1 MTVRDLID
9 GASIL
14 SVWNALGGGELR
26 HGRGRAWWR
35 DGDGYNVSLEE
46 SKGTWYDHAHG
57 QGGGILDL
65 IQTVLG
71 SDRRNAVRWLADD
84 RGVNLDNDR
93 PLTREEKR
101 RYAQRRSHAES
112 KAQDLTGWR
121 RDILRRLRGERNALY
136 QSENMASAA
145 ARALLATGDGS
156 GDKDAWRDIW
166 QHAHDD
172 LRADDI
178 DRQIQRL
185 ESASPRELV
194 AMRQELQRAA

>member
-14 SVWNALGGGELR
+14 RVWNALGGGELR
-26 HGRGRAWWR
+26 HGRGRACWR

-71 SDRRNAVRWLADD
+71 SDRRDAVRWLADD
-84 RGVNLDNDR
+84 RGVSLDNDR

-101 RYAQRRSHAES
+101 CYAQWRSRAVSE
-112 KAQDLTGWR
+112 ARNLTEWR
-121 RDILRRLRGERNALY
+121 RDKLLRLRDERNPLY
-136 QSENMASAA
+136 ESENMASAA

-156 GDKDAWRDIW
+156 GDEDAWRDIW

-172 LRADDI
+172 LRADAI

-185 ESASPRELV
+185 ESASPGELV